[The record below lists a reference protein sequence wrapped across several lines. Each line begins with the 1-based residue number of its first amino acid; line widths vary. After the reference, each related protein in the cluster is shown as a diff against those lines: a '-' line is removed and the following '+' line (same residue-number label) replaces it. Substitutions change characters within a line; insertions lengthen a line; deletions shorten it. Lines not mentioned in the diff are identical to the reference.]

1 MCCFAF
7 LALFATITPPT
18 MAQPIDPHSLFETR
32 CGRCHAQA
40 GPFARKTLVIEEGQL
55 VIQKSH
61 RRLVDFLPDHY
72 GDLSADE
79 ISSLLETFKR
89 QVETGGLYQKKCR
102 ICHDRARYLARR
114 NLVLRN
120 GQLVGRYTGADIK
133 RLLSYHGRLS
143 DDEQAVIYDMLV
155 WQVETASGRPGE

>member
-7 LALFATITPPT
+7 LALFATIASPV

-32 CGRCHAQA
+32 CGRCHGHA
-40 GPFARKTLVIEEGQL
+40 GEFARKTFLIEDGEL
-55 VIQKSH
+55 VIQES
-61 RRLVDFLPDHY
+61 RQRLLGFLPNHF
-72 GDLSADE
+72 GKLTRDE
-79 ISSLLETFKR
+79 ISALLEAFQQ
-89 QVETGGLYQKKCR
+89 QVETGGLYQEKCR
-102 ICHDRARYLARR
+102 ICHDRARYLARQ

-143 DDEQAVIYDMLV
+143 DDEQAIIYDMLV
-155 WQVETASGRPGE
+155 WQLETRQGQPAD